1 MKNFKCSYW
10 QIVGIELKPLDQD
23 PNSSSSWRHVHIHN
37 VLKSCRSLTIAGTAP
52 EDRLLSF
59 YGILLFV
66 AEAIYWDSCFTSM
79 VRVLKDQWLALAIAM
94 TSLGTLVWLELFTWA
109 VQ

>member
-23 PNSSSSWRHVHIHN
+23 PNSSSRWRHVDIHN
-37 VLKSCRSLTIAGTAP
+37 VLKSCRSLTIAGTAS

-94 TSLGTLVWLELFTWA
+94 TSLGTLIWLELFTWA

>member
-1 MKNFKCSYW
+1 M
-10 QIVGIELKPLDQD
+10 QILNK
-23 PNSSSSWRHVHIHN
+23 
-37 VLKSCRSLTIAGTAP
+37 LKSSRSLTMADTTLEG
-52 EDRLLSF
+52 RLHKL

-94 TSLGTLVWLELFTWA
+94 TSLGTLIWLELFTWA

>member
-1 MKNFKCSYW
+1 LA
-10 QIVGIELKPLDQD
+10 GIELEPFKQD
-23 PNSSSSWRHVHIHN
+23 PNSSPCRRHVQIHN
-37 VLKSCRSLTIAGTAP
+37 ALKSYRSLTIAGTALQ
-52 EDRLLSF
+52 DRLLLF

-94 TSLGTLVWLELFTWA
+94 TSLGTLIWLELFTWA